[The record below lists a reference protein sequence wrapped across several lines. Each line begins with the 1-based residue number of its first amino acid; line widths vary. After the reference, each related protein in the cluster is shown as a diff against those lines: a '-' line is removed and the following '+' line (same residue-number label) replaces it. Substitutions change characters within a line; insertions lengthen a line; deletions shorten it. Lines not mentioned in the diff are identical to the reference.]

1 VLTRILGS
9 HGTNVDVPF
18 PVGLAVDHNSVF
30 VSAFSILPDTGAGI
44 PGLDTSGQV
53 WRLRF

>member
-1 VLTRILGS
+1 
-9 HGTNVDVPF
+9 VPF
-18 PVGLAVDHNSVF
+18 PAGLAVDHNNVF

-53 WRLRF
+53 WRLPF